1 MAEKFQIYLKDTLTI
16 DNTPA
21 KRTIQEIR
29 VILTD
34 IAPGIV
40 IFRIIPTPQGFIV
53 SYLNDLDINFIFDTV
68 KFDKLI
74 ENSLVASLS
83 NDTQLKRDC
92 VITGLT
98 NDIFNKSVAE
108 LILNINQN
116 PNINVVLLSKHD
128 SEHNNRKYF
137 FITLDSKLNKEQ
149 VIANGTLNI
158 FESSYTVLESYS
170 KRKPTYHRPRST
182 PQTFG
187 FRRVLQ
193 QPTQGQG
200 HFTPPILNQIRQ
212 SYSQTVSVPID
223 TSKPPPI
230 NWIPFSSNRPQ
241 HFYPSA
247 THIPKDI
254 DIKLQVELSSKICE
268 VLSYGMENPVAY
280 VSLMNQLFSK
290 QGLTPINIS
299 DSDLQLSRQLYLQ
312 KTTLNPAS
320 SQTATNSLANHPIIP
335 QCTVSQSSVTTPT
348 ISKTQLPLPQS
359 TDNPPSTPVSSTS
372 PPTSVID
379 VTDLTQTLPVISST
393 HSTTTTS
400 TVTTQALSSIPIS
413 SSSSSSLISPT
424 LPPTSPS
431 PNSLSPL
438 SPPSLSVTF
447 TPPQTSQPYI
457 SLSNS
462 DLIST
467 TSLITTPSTKAPLQ
481 IPKPFFDTPSHFTST
496 ALVPTS
502 LFSTSP
508 FASRYSPLS
517 NPILHCLDKFTFN
530 NSNSAY

>member
-1 MAEKFQIYLKDTLTI
+1 M
-16 DNTPA
+16 
-21 KRTIQEIR
+21 
-29 VILTD
+29 
-34 IAPGIV
+34 
-40 IFRIIPTPQGFIV
+40 
-53 SYLNDLDINFIFDTV
+53 
-68 KFDKLI
+68 
-74 ENSLVASLS
+74 
-83 NDTQLKRDC
+83 
-92 VITGLT
+92 
-98 NDIFNKSVAE
+98 
-108 LILNINQN
+108 
-116 PNINVVLLSKHD
+116 
-128 SEHNNRKYF
+128 
-137 FITLDSKLNKEQ
+137 
-149 VIANGTLNI
+149 
-158 FESSYTVLESYS
+158 
-170 KRKPTYHRPRST
+170 
-182 PQTFG
+182 
-187 FRRVLQ
+187 
-193 QPTQGQG
+193 
-200 HFTPPILNQIRQ
+200 
-212 SYSQTVSVPID
+212 SVPID

-359 TDNPPSTPVSSTS
+359 TGNPPSTPVSSTS

-438 SPPSLSVTF
+438 SPPTLSVTI
-447 TPPQTSQPYI
+447 TSPQI
-457 SLSNS
+457 SRPDIPLSNS

-481 IPKPFFDTPSHFTST
+481 IPKPFFTTPSHSTST

-517 NPILHCLDKFTFN
+517 NPILHCLDKFTYN